1 MNDLMSSAAPPTP
14 PRARRRLRLDPRYL
28 PIAVTVALFVVMFG
42 AGSFAFDSFFS
53 LQVFLNLFIDNA
65 FLLVTA
71 IGMTFVIIS
80 GGIDLSVGAVIALTT
95 MISAA
100 LVQHHG
106 WSPWAVIPLVL
117 LVGALLGFAMGLII
131 QHFELQP
138 FIVTL
143 AGMFLARGLCY
154 LISINS
160 ITIDNPLYQSISTL
174 RIPFPFETSIT
185 VNVIIA
191 VAIFAGA
198 VYLAH
203 YTRFGRTV
211 YAIGGSEQS
220 ALLMGLPVARTKV
233 AIYTLNGFCSAV
245 AGIIFTFYMLSGY
258 GWHANGME
266 MDAIAAAVV
275 GGTLLTGGF
284 GYVVGT
290 LFGVL
295 ITGTIQT
302 LIMFQGS
309 LSSWWTKI
317 VIGMLLLVF
326 CLLQRAFERGTRRR
340 NLPGGTRRQRGSRSQ
355 AAPAPAAP
363 PGPRARAG

>member
-1 MNDLMSSAAPPTP
+1 MRNAAAPSLP
-14 PRARRRLRLDPRYL
+14 ARPATRPAPAHRGLRLDPRHL
-28 PIAVTVALFVVMFG
+28 PLAVTISLFVAMFG
-42 AGSFAFDSFFS
+42 AGSVLFDGFFS

-65 FLLVTA
+65 FLAITA
-71 IGMTFVIIS
+71 VGMTFVIIS
-80 GGIDLSVGAVIALTT
+80 GGIDLSVGSVIALTT

-100 LVQHHG
+100 LLEQKG
-106 WSPWAVIPLVL
+106 WSPAAVIPLVL
-117 LVGALLGFAMGLII
+117 VLGAGFGLVMGLVIH
-131 QHFELQP
+131 HFDIQP

-160 ITIDNPLYQSISTL
+160 ITIANPFYTHVSTL
-174 RIPFPFETSIT
+174 RIPLPFETSVS
-185 VNVIIA
+185 VNVIVALLVAA
-191 VAIFAGA
+191 VAI
-198 VYLAH
+198 YLAH

-220 ALLMGLPVARTKV
+220 AVLMGLAVPRTKV
-233 AIYTLNGFCSAV
+233 LVYTLNGLCSAL
-245 AGIIFTFYMLSGY
+245 AGIAFTFYMLSGY
-258 GWHANGME
+258 GLHAQGME

-275 GGTLLTGGF
+275 GGTLLTGGS

-295 ITGTIQT
+295 IYGTIQT

-317 VIGMLLLVF
+317 VIGLLLLVF
-326 CLLQRAFERGTRRR
+326 CLLQRVFVRKVK
-340 NLPGGTRRQRGSRSQ
+340 
-355 AAPAPAAP
+355 
-363 PGPRARAG
+363 RA